1 MLSSNCAVCG
11 KKKSMF
17 IKNQDLHQ
25 AITLIK
31 FKMNKIVN
39 KLSFNRR
46 KFMYKLHLRQPVLG
60 YSVCWPFNTHHE
72 RIKKFRKEK

>member
-1 MLSSNCAVCG
+1 
-11 KKKSMF
+11 
-17 IKNQDLHQ
+17 
-25 AITLIK
+25 
-31 FKMNKIVN
+31 MNKIVN